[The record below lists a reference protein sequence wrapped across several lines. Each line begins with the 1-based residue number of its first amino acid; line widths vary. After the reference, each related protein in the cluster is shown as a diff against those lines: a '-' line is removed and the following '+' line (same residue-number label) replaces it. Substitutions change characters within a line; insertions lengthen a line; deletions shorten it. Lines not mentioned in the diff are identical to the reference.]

1 MRGSTI
7 ASTISFHIDHAM
19 RTDIYKAVS
28 PPSQNVEKSEAASK
42 EKFINFASKK
52 TEGAQVKKQL
62 RRVHLG

>member
-1 MRGSTI
+1 
-7 ASTISFHIDHAM
+7 M

-62 RRVHLG
+62 RRVHMG